1 MRILTEKRTKEQVN
15 KIKEEKEKEMYEKSM
30 KLENTSSTLNKNIVK
45 YIELEKKY
53 DVLLSDY
60 NTILKK
66 LNKETEEKEK
76 LEIDV
81 YKYQNNILH
90 VQHKQGI
97 DNDKYEKIIEKYQ
110 KKEDDLNDEIRQLK
124 NDNKN
129 LKQNIDTLSNDV
141 INTSTKKK
149 RIDEKII
156 EKNKEIDMIT
166 GEALAYKSLKVYIYY
181 FRIEMKMKIIN

>member
-53 DVLLSDY
+53 DILLSDY

-124 NDNKN
+124 NENKN
-129 LKQNIDTLSNDV
+129 LKQNIDTLNNDV

-166 GEALAYKSLKVYIYY
+166 GEALAYKSLKVYIY
-181 FRIEMKMKIIN
+181 ILE